1 MLKLTV
7 IRKDF
12 KLQSKYQP
20 SEDQK
25 SVIRTLS
32 ENLDG
37 GQEKQTLLG
46 VTGSG
51 KTFVMANVVEKYNK
65 PTLVLS
71 HNKTLAAQLY
81 EEFTEFFPENA
92 VKYFVSYYDYY
103 QPESYIPSKD
113 LYIEK
118 ESQVNKEI
126 EAMRSS
132 AMNAVLNRTDT
143 IIVSSVSC
151 IYNIGSPDNYENKA
165 LYLRRGTEMDLSTLS
180 RELAFMQYERSTYD
194 LERGQFRISG
204 DTVEIYM
211 KYDEYPVRIEF
222 WGNEIDA
229 ISKIHPITRQKT
241 DELSELDIFPTTAL
255 VYERDTLLNAVEN
268 IKKDLK
274 KRANFLRNIGKD
286 VEAQRLEQKT
296 MYDIEMM
303 TSVGYC
309 KSMENYSIYFD
320 GRRPGEAPYTLLDY
334 FPDDY
339 LLLVDESHITIPQV
353 RGMYNGDRS
362 RKTNLI
368 EYGFRL
374 PTAYDNRPLN
384 FKEFRERQGK
394 TIYISATPDEWE
406 IQDSN
411 ETVVELLTRPT
422 GLLDPKI
429 EVRETKNQIDDVIS
443 EIRSNVEK
451 KQRVLVT
458 TLTKKMAEDL
468 TTYLQELDIKV
479 QYLHS
484 DIDTVERVEI
494 LRDLRLGKYDVVV
507 GINLLREG
515 IDLPEVS
522 LVIILDADKEGF
534 LRSKTSLIQTIGR
547 SARHVEGRVI
557 MYADTV
563 TDSMA
568 YAIEETKR
576 RRAYQTRYNREHDIT
591 PKSIEKEIR
600 DSISKKKEDERNPL
614 VDLEVEELDRK
625 QKKLLI
631 DDLESKMLLAAENL
645 QFEKAAKLRDEIKD
659 IKLTLK

>member
-1 MLKLTV
+1 MIKLTV
-7 IRKDF
+7 LKKNF
-12 KLQSKYQP
+12 KLKSKYKP

-25 SVIRTLS
+25 TVIKTLES
-32 ENLDG
+32 NLKDG
-37 GQEKQTLLG
+37 EEKQTLLG

-51 KTFVMANVVEKYNK
+51 KTFVMANLVEKYNK

-81 EEFTEFFPENA
+81 EEFKEFFPENA

-103 QPESYIPSKD
+103 QPESYLPAKD

-211 KYDEYPVRIEF
+211 KYDDYPIRIEF

-229 ISKIHPITRQKT
+229 ISRIHPITRQKV
-241 DELSELDIFPTTAL
+241 EEVAELDIFPTTAL

-268 IKKDLK
+268 IKRDLK

-296 MYDIEMM
+296 MYDIEML

-334 FPDDY
+334 FPEDY

-353 RGMYNGDRS
+353 RGMYNGDRA

-384 FKEFRERQGK
+384 FKEFRERQGN

-406 IQDSN
+406 IRDSN
-411 ETVVELLTRPT
+411 KNVVELLTRPT
-422 GLLDPKI
+422 GLLDPKL
-429 EVRETKNQIDDVIS
+429 EVRDTENQIDDVIS
-443 EIRSNVEK
+443 EIRANVEK

-468 TTYLQELDIKV
+468 TAYLQDIDIKV

-534 LRSKTSLIQTIGR
+534 LRSKTSLVQTIGR

-557 MYADTV
+557 MYADKI

-568 YAIEETKR
+568 YAIEETER
-576 RRAYQTRYNREHDIT
+576 RRAYQQRYNKEHNIT

-600 DSISKKKEDERNPL
+600 ESMSKKKDEPDPM
-614 VDLEVEELDRK
+614 VDLDIERLDKK

-631 DDLESKMLLAAENL
+631 DDLESKMLIAAENL

-659 IKLTLK
+659 IKLSLK